1 MRQRIAT
8 RSRVTDQPTERFF
21 RRLGSGV
28 ARDRFGRDTGS
39 GLSGHMRSP
48 RRRKLGL
55 PRWLLLTVAAGTF
68 VALAFVNFF
77 SR

>member
-1 MRQRIAT
+1 MKPRNAMRGRAT
-8 RSRVTDQPTERFF
+8 EQPPERFF
-21 RRLGSGV
+21 RRLSFSM
-28 ARDRFGRDTGS
+28 ARGRFGRGTGS

-55 PRWLLLTVAAGTF
+55 PRWLFLTVAAGTF